1 MSLEWLF
8 EIAKDNWQMFLR
20 GAGMTMFIATVSTI
34 LGAII
39 GLLIGVID
47 TIPKTK
53 SAFKM
58 IVLKVIR
65 VILRVYVEFF
75 RGTPMMVQA
84 MVVFYGFPLIMQ
96 SIKESIGTDF
106 GVTGDMNRTVAAVL
120 VVSLNTGA
128 YMAEIVRGGI
138 VSVDKGQFEATQ
150 AIGMNH
156 WKTMMHVVLPQ
167 VLRNILP
174 ATGNQFVM
182 NIKDTSVLNVIG
194 VTELYFVTK
203 SIAGANFRYFESFFV
218 ACLIYLVLTIVV
230 TQILRFFE
238 RKLGGTANY
247 QMLDIPQPRR
257 AEGPMK

>member
-1 MSLEWLF
+1 MSLEWLVN
-8 EIAKDNWQMFLR
+8 IAVDNWQMFLR
-20 GAGMTMFIATVSTI
+20 GAGMTMLIATISTI
-34 LGAII
+34 VGAII

-47 TIPKTK
+47 TVPKQK
-53 SAFKM
+53 KGFKKGLLAF
-58 IVLKVIR
+58 VR
-65 VILRVYVEFF
+65 VILRIYVEFF

-84 MVVFYGFPLIMQ
+84 MVVFYGLPLMMQ
-96 SIKESIGTDF
+96 SLKEAIGTDF
-106 GVTGDMNRTVAAVL
+106 GVDGDMNRTFAAVV

-138 VSVDKGQFEATQ
+138 LGVEKGQFEAAQ

-156 WKTMMHVVLPQ
+156 WKTMVHVVLPQ

-194 VTELYFVTK
+194 VTELFFQTK
-203 SIAGANFRYFESFFV
+203 SIAGANFRYFESFFI
-218 ACLIYLVLTIVV
+218 ACLVYLVLTIVV
-230 TQILRFFE
+230 TQILRYFE
-238 RKLGGTANY
+238 RKLGGDINY

-257 AEGPMK
+257 PEQHL